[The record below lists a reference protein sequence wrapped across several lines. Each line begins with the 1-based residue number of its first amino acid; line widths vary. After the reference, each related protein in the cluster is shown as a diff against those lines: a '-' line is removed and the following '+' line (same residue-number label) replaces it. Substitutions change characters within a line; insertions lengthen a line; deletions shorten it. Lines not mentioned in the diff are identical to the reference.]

1 MATTYSLPFWLG
13 ANLVPHPF
21 TDALTCVVYITECAH
36 STGPS
41 DPPIEATIQKLYR
54 AASNPTARPSCAVRV
69 AMAEKITDEQVE
81 ALQNILRSDA
91 SVDAKVAQVTAVK
104 TGIKHHN
111 VPDTC
116 VAQLFEALRTASAAQ
131 HGSLA
136 NAGLTSLNHLLT
148 RLSRQEPKYIMKE
161 TKTTLPL
168 LVDKMGD
175 QKEKFRSLAVQ
186 SIATMYKVV
195 PADVERHVRNF
206 AMAGKNPRA
215 KEASMQW
222 LLQMNREQGLPFR
235 TYVPRLMEL
244 LEDADS
250 SVRDTAKTTVIE
262 LFRDAS
268 GTAKAD
274 LKKQLENFKVRPAI
288 KQAIVKELVPRSTTP
303 APDESG
309 PADLPRPA
317 SRPNLSA
324 SVSSISTFSER
335 PITPMPDTR
344 TETVEPSYLNTNR
357 ELEDMFTQMHGYFE
371 GNESEHNWKLREQS
385 INKLRRLMAG
395 NAVSDFHD
403 PFLAGL
409 RGLLDGIIKAVNSL
423 RTSLSKEGC
432 ALVQD
437 IAINYGSGMDPMV
450 ELLMQT
456 FIKLSGATKKIAS
469 QQANVCIDTI
479 IGRVTYTNRIMV
491 HVAGA
496 CTDKNVLPRMY
507 ATEWLKTLLKKEAH
521 HKSHI
526 EHNGGLDLIEKSMKK
541 GLGDANPGVREKMRA
556 TFWTFYGI
564 WPARAEAYVV
574 SLGSMLSR

>member
-1 MATTYSLPFWLG
+1 
-13 ANLVPHPF
+13 
-21 TDALTCVVYITECAH
+21 
-36 STGPS
+36 
-41 DPPIEATIQKLYR
+41 
-54 AASNPTARPSCAVRV
+54 
-69 AMAEKITDEQVE
+69 MAEKITDEQVE
-81 ALQNILRSDA
+81 ALQNVLRSDA

-116 VAQLFEALRTASAAQ
+116 VAQLFEALRTASANQ
-131 HGSLA
+131 HGVLA

-148 RLSRQEPKYIMKE
+148 RLSRQEPKYIIRE

-168 LVDKMGD
+168 LVDRMGD
-175 QKEKFRSLAVQ
+175 PKEKFRTLAVQ
-186 SIATMYKVV
+186 SMATMYKVV
-195 PADVERHVRNF
+195 PADVERHIRNF
-206 AMAGKNPRA
+206 AMAGKNSRA
-215 KEASMQW
+215 KEASLQW
-222 LLQMNREQGLPFR
+222 LLQMNQEQGLQFR

-244 LEDADS
+244 LEDADA
-250 SVRDTAKTTVIE
+250 SVRETAKTTVIE

-274 LKKQLENFKVRPAI
+274 LKKQLENFRVRPAI
-288 KQAIVKELVPRSTTP
+288 KQAIVKELIPRSTTP
-303 APDESG
+303 APDDNG
-309 PADLPRPA
+309 PVDLPRPA
-317 SRPNLSA
+317 SRPALSA
-324 SVSSISTFSER
+324 SVSSVSTFSER

-344 TETVEPSYLNTNR
+344 TETVEPSYLNTTR
-357 ELEDMFTQMHGYFE
+357 ELDDMFTQMHGYFD

-403 PFLAGL
+403 PFLAGM
-409 RGLLDGIIKAVNSL
+409 RSILDGIIKAVTSL

-456 FIKLSGATKKIAS
+456 FIKLAGATKKIAS
-469 QQANVCIDTI
+469 QQANVCIDTL
-479 IGRVTYTNRIMV
+479 IGRVTYTNRIMQ

-496 CTDKNVLPRMY
+496 CMDKNVQPRSY
-507 ATEWLKTLLKKEAH
+507 ATEWLKTIMKKEAH
-521 HKSHI
+521 HKNHI
-526 EHNGGLDLIEKSMKK
+526 EHNGGLDLIEKSIKK
-541 GLGDANPGVREKMRA
+541 GLGDANPGVREKMRS

-564 WPARAEAYVV
+564 WPARAEAYVAPSIV
-574 SLGSMLSR
+574 CKAIEN